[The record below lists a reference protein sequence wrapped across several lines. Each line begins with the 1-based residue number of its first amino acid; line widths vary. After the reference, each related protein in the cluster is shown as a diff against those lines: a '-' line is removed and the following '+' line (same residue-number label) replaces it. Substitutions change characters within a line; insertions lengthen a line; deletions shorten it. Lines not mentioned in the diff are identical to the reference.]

1 MALARSRIN
10 SESGFSL
17 VEVLAATVI
26 LTVALMSLAQLFAI
40 STRANFTAR
49 TNSFAALL
57 AQQKM
62 EQLRGLTWGYDILN
76 LPVSDLTTDT
86 STGAVVNGCPA
97 PGAGGGATGLSPS
110 PWGSLQQNTAGWVDY
125 LDQNGCLL
133 GGGAA
138 IPNGAIYIRRW
149 SVEPLPTNP
158 NNTLILQVL
167 VTTVN
172 RDRQMPAAGARRR
185 AADEALVATLKTRK
199 AK

>member
-17 VEVLAATVI
+17 IEVLAATVI
-26 LTVALMSLAQLFAI
+26 MTVALMSLAQLFAI

-62 EQLRGLTWGYDILN
+62 EQLRGLTWGFDILN

-86 STGAVVNGCPA
+86 STGAAVNGCPA
-97 PGAGGGATGLSPS
+97 PGAGGGGTGLSPS

-167 VTTVN
+167 VTRN
-172 RDRQMPAAGARRR
+172 RNRG
-185 AADEALVATLKTRK
+185 AADAGNVARQNEEARLMSVKTRK
-199 AK
+199 TK

>member
-1 MALARSRIN
+1 MALARSRIS

-26 LTVALMSLAQLFAI
+26 LTVALMSLAQLFAL

-62 EQLRGLTWGYDILN
+62 EQLRGLTWGFDILN

-86 STGAVVNGCPA
+86 STGAAVNGCPA
-97 PGAGGGATGLSPS
+97 PGAGGGGTGLSPS

-138 IPNGAIYIRRW
+138 IPDAAIYIRRW

-167 VTTVN
+167 VTRN
-172 RDRQMPAAGARRR
+172 RNRG
-185 AADEALVATLKTRK
+185 AADAGNVARQNEEARLMSVKTRK
-199 AK
+199 TK